1 MAIKNYSE
9 LKAAI
14 ADWLNRSDLEV
25 RIPDFIVLAEAAI
38 YRKLRSTNNERLSSF
53 LEDTDGVVDI
63 TRGIPIPD
71 DYLAL
76 KLITYNDDPLTRIS
90 EAEYKRKLKKSNAS
104 MQPQYYTRID
114 DELLFYPTSD
124 APGQVDLWYYFR
136 PPALDVLQPPATGTD
151 TNTNDVL
158 LNAPDLYLFGALLQ
172 AQAYLIGDERLSI
185 WGTQYQVALDQETEL
200 SDDEDYLGSTV
211 SVSNVYEM

>member
-14 ADWLNRSDLEV
+14 ADWLNRADLEA

-38 YRKLRSTNNERLSSF
+38 YRKLRSTNNEKLTTYTAG
-53 LEDTDGVVDI
+53 DVTDI

-71 DYLAL
+71 DYLAA
-76 KLITYNDDPLTRIS
+76 KMVTFNDEPLTRIS
-90 EAEYKRKLKKSNAS
+90 EARYKRLLKQSDAGKPPYA
-104 MQPQYYTRID
+104 YTRIN
-114 DELLFYPTSD
+114 DELLFYPPSD
-124 APGQVDLWYYFR
+124 QEGTVELWYYFR
-136 PPALDVLQPPATGTD
+136 QPALDVLQPPATGTD

-158 LNAPDLYLFGALLQ
+158 LNAPDLYLFGSLLQ

-200 SDDEDYLGSTV
+200 SEDEDYMGSTV
-211 SVSNVYEM
+211 SVTSAYET